1 MQAVFRPDRPEI
13 SHHALDDNE
22 IAELSAPNEKSKAIH
37 VFFAPRLADGGKCGY
52 LVCDTETQHG
62 NSAIMKIF
70 ELLRKVECGDMTLL
84 YMKEGEK
91 VMFTM
96 VPAGMEAQIATHR
109 RSLRKTLG
117 CRGAVRALGCDFP
130 AVRPESLVQFKA
142 AGDAYWDNFS
152 AGCTMRNSGS
162 VDLLK
167 FTGQKEENG
176 AVVTSFADS
185 RGLAVDHI
193 VRHEAGKP
201 CLEITTSIRNTGT
214 GTVKLEYLA
223 SFSLG
228 LLSPFQADDGSGC
241 YRIHRCF
248 SNWSAEGRLENRSV
262 EELNM
267 EMSWQGYGVRS
278 LRFGERGSMPV
289 RDFFP
294 FLGFEDTAAGVTWG
308 AMLDAVGSW
317 ELEAARSNDF
327 FNLSGGLTDREFG
340 GWTRE
345 LAPRRNPDRPGRNR
359 ELRSRERGCAA
370 APAGRPAGGVPG
382 AGD

>member
-176 AVVTSFADS
+176 KMCIRDS
-185 RGLAVDHI
+185 
-193 VRHEAGKP
+193 GKHP
-201 CLEITTSIRNTGT
+201 
-214 GTVKLEYLA
+214 
-223 SFSLG
+223 
-228 LLSPFQADDGSGC
+228 
-241 YRIHRCF
+241 
-248 SNWSAEGRLENRSV
+248 
-262 EELNM
+262 
-267 EMSWQGYGVRS
+267 
-278 LRFGERGSMPV
+278 
-289 RDFFP
+289 
-294 FLGFEDTAAGVTWG
+294 
-308 AMLDAVGSW
+308 
-317 ELEAARSNDF
+317 
-327 FNLSGGLTDREFG
+327 
-340 GWTRE
+340 
-345 LAPRRNPDRPGRNR
+345 AP
-359 ELRSRERGCAA
+359 
-370 APAGRPAGGVPG
+370 
-382 AGD
+382 

>member
-1 MQAVFRPDRPEI
+1 
-13 SHHALDDNE
+13 
-22 IAELSAPNEKSKAIH
+22 
-37 VFFAPRLADGGKCGY
+37 
-52 LVCDTETQHG
+52 
-62 NSAIMKIF
+62 MKIF

-193 VRHEAGKP
+193 VRHKAGKP
-201 CLEITTSIRNTGT
+201 CLEITTSIRKPAPERSSSNT
-214 GTVKLEYLA
+214 
-223 SFSLG
+223 
-228 LLSPFQADDGSGC
+228 SPAFLWGC
-241 YRIHRCF
+241 CR
-248 SNWSAEGRLENRSV
+248 
-262 EELNM
+262 
-267 EMSWQGYGVRS
+267 
-278 LRFGERGSMPV
+278 RF
-289 RDFFP
+289 
-294 FLGFEDTAAGVTWG
+294 
-308 AMLDAVGSW
+308 
-317 ELEAARSNDF
+317 
-327 FNLSGGLTDREFG
+327 
-340 GWTRE
+340 
-345 LAPRRNPDRPGRNR
+345 RRTT
-359 ELRSRERGCAA
+359 
-370 APAGRPAGGVPG
+370 APAATGFTAVSPTG
-382 AGD
+382 ARKDGWRTARLKN

>member
-1 MQAVFRPDRPEI
+1 
-13 SHHALDDNE
+13 
-22 IAELSAPNEKSKAIH
+22 
-37 VFFAPRLADGGKCGY
+37 
-52 LVCDTETQHG
+52 
-62 NSAIMKIF
+62 MKIF

-193 VRHEAGKP
+193 
-201 CLEITTSIRNTGT
+201 
-214 GTVKLEYLA
+214 
-223 SFSLG
+223 
-228 LLSPFQADDGSGC
+228 
-241 YRIHRCF
+241 
-248 SNWSAEGRLENRSV
+248 SATK
-262 EELNM
+262 
-267 EMSWQGYGVRS
+267 
-278 LRFGERGSMPV
+278 RGSPV
-289 RDFFP
+289 WRSP
-294 FLGFEDTAAGVTWG
+294 PRSATPAPERSSSNTSPAFLWG
-308 AMLDAVGSW
+308 CC
-317 ELEAARSNDF
+317 
-327 FNLSGGLTDREFG
+327 
-340 GWTRE
+340 
-345 LAPRRNPDRPGRNR
+345 RRFRRTT
-359 ELRSRERGCAA
+359 
-370 APAGRPAGGVPG
+370 APAATGFTAVSPTGARKDGGRTARLKN
-382 AGD
+382 

>member
-1 MQAVFRPDRPEI
+1 
-13 SHHALDDNE
+13 
-22 IAELSAPNEKSKAIH
+22 
-37 VFFAPRLADGGKCGY
+37 
-52 LVCDTETQHG
+52 
-62 NSAIMKIF
+62 MKIF

-176 AVVTSFADS
+176 TVVTSFADS

-214 GTVKLEYLA
+214 
-223 SFSLG
+223 
-228 LLSPFQADDGSGC
+228 
-241 YRIHRCF
+241 
-248 SNWSAEGRLENRSV
+248 
-262 EELNM
+262 
-267 EMSWQGYGVRS
+267 
-278 LRFGERGSMPV
+278 
-289 RDFFP
+289 
-294 FLGFEDTAAGVTWG
+294 
-308 AMLDAVGSW
+308 
-317 ELEAARSNDF
+317 
-327 FNLSGGLTDREFG
+327 
-340 GWTRE
+340 
-345 LAPRRNPDRPGRNR
+345 
-359 ELRSRERGCAA
+359 
-370 APAGRPAGGVPG
+370 
-382 AGD
+382 